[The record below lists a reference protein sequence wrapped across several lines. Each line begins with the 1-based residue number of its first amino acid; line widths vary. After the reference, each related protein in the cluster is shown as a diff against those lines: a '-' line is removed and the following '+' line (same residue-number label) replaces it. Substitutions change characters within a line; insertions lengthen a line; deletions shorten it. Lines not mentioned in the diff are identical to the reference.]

1 MINKYEN
8 IIINKLLDK
17 YENSKSFIGDNKV
30 SQSFSVKVSSLFPKY
45 LDHANFE
52 LFQEVN
58 EAVDILIR
66 KGIVSSKANN
76 ANVHSNI
83 VLKLE
88 NLDNVYA
95 YIGRDSKEEL
105 NKLVERLLLLYK
117 DKNEILGT
125 YCNKQLERLLINKSV
140 QYFSGDLNEFEN
152 ILNAIDELLK
162 VENETFTRDFSVKVF
177 KNSKT
182 FEMISSKVVGLL
194 FEFGDFP
201 EKEDVLGNLNIVK
214 NPTYVNFK
222 GAGIITIG
230 EQTIDLNKLDGD
242 IAISSSLIASI
253 NDIKVT
259 GNAVITIENLTSF
272 NTFEDDDMFAIYL
285 GGFHNK
291 VRRDFIKKVYSQ
303 NNNIDFFHFGDI
315 DAGGFY
321 ILEHLKRETGV
332 DFKPYKMDVDTM
344 KMYAEFTR
352 PLTEN
357 DRARLLKLTNSEYN
371 KVALYMLENN
381 CKLEQEAIGIN

>member
-1 MINKYEN
+1 MINKYES

-58 EAVDILIR
+58 EAVDILTR
-66 KGIVSSKANN
+66 MGIVSSKANN
-76 ANVHSNI
+76 ANVHNNI
-83 VLKLE
+83 VLNLE
-88 NLDNVYA
+88 NLDNAYV
-95 YIGRDSKEEL
+95 YIGRNSKQEL
-105 NKLVERLLLLYK
+105 NQLIERILCKYK
-117 DKNEILGT
+117 DKNEILSI
-125 YCNKQLERLLINKSV
+125 YCNKQLERLRMNKSV
-140 QYFSGDLNEFEN
+140 QYFSGDINEFEN
-152 ILNAIDELLK
+152 ILMAIDQLFK
-162 VENETFTRDFSVKVF
+162 VENETFVRDFSVKVF
-177 KNSKT
+177 ISSKT
-182 FEMISSKVVGLL
+182 FDMIISKVVGLL

-222 GAGIITIG
+222 GAGIVSIG
-230 EQTIDLNKLDGD
+230 EQAIDLNKLNGD
-242 IAISSSLIASI
+242 IAISSSLISSI

-259 GNAVITIENLTSF
+259 GTAVITIENLTSF
-272 NTFEDDDMFAIYL
+272 NTFKDDTMLAIYL

-315 DAGGFY
+315 DAGGLY

-332 DFKPYKMDVDTM
+332 DFKPYKMDIDTI

-371 KVALYMLENN
+371 KVVLYMLENN
-381 CKLEQEAIGIN
+381 CKLEQEAIGIK